1 MKLLVDM
8 NLSPSWGK
16 CLNAAGHEATHW
28 SAIGPGNAPDAVLFQ
43 WARDHGYVVFTHDL
57 DFGAMLALTKAESPS
72 VFQVRTEDVS
82 PSSLCD
88 RVVTLLQRFEAELDV
103 GALLVVD
110 EMRERI
116 RLLPLG
122 IR

>member
-8 NLSPSWGK
+8 NLSPSWKGY
-16 CLNAAGHEATHW
+16 LRSVGIEAVHW
-28 SAIGPGNAPDAVLFQ
+28 SEIGPGNAPDSALFQ
-43 WARDHGYVVFTHDL
+43 WARDHDHIVFTHDL
-57 DFGAMLALTKAESPS
+57 DFGAMLALTAAESPS

-82 PSSLCD
+82 PSALGD
-88 RVVTLLQRFEAELDV
+88 RVVALLRRFEPELNA

-110 EMRERI
+110 ELRERI

-122 IR
+122 AR

>member
-1 MKLLVDM
+1 MKVLVDM
-8 NLSPSWGK
+8 NLSPSWGE
-16 CLNAAGHEATHW
+16 CLRTAGREVTHW
-28 SAIGPGNAPDAVLFQ
+28 SEIGPGNAPDSMLFQ
-43 WARDHGYVVFTHDL
+43 WARDRGHVVFTHDL
-57 DFGAMLALTKAESPS
+57 DFGSMLAQTKAESPS

-82 PSSLCD
+82 PSALCG
-88 RVVTLLQRFEAELDV
+88 RVVSLMQRFEAELDA

-110 EMRERI
+110 EFRERI